1 YCAVSFTWGY
11 EPPQHEVAGIPWKVP
26 ITDEGKLLFILDACA
41 RRGYEYVWM
50 DVLCVDQASTTE
62 KSVEIPKMKD
72 YYKNAH
78 ATIV

>member
-11 EPPQHEVAGIPWKVP
+11 EPPRHEVAGIPWKVP

-50 DVLCVDQASTTE
+50 DVLCVDQTSATE